1 MGTIISPSHL
11 ERVYAMVQRAVT
23 NGAQIL
29 FGGERLT
36 GLSELDG
43 FDFSKGSFYPP
54 TVLADSQ
61 IDDEIWQEEVFGPIV
76 VVKRF
81 AVSLVFF
88 FLEPISL
95 FIYLFLP
102 FARMKRRV

>member
-1 MGTIISPSHL
+1 
-11 ERVYAMVQRAVT
+11 MVQRAVT

-61 IDDEIWQEEVFGPIV
+61 IDDEIWQEEVFGPVV

-81 AVSLVFF
+81 AVSCLFF
-88 FLEPISL
+88 THL
-95 FIYLFLP
+95 FIPTIYFR